1 MYVSKAQRAKRR
13 EEAKAAG
20 KGIGNPLGAKNT
32 RSFWGGVLFG
42 AATATG
48 GYFAI
53 KALEKAFKKDPLGAP
68 GVPMLNPGDE
78 TRAKLLAVATGQ
90 PMPVAAPA
98 PTPTVTKRTIIEEMV
113 EDLD

>member
-1 MYVSKAQRAKRR
+1 MYVSKAQRAKHR

-20 KGIGNPLGAKNT
+20 KGRGIGNSLSAKNT

-48 GYFAI
+48 GYFAV
-53 KALEKAFKKDPLGAP
+53 KAFEKAFKRDTG
-68 GVPMLNPGDE
+68 GVPMLNPADE
-78 TRAKLLAVATGQ
+78 TRAKLLAVATGN

-98 PTPTVTKRTIIEEMV
+98 PMAVTKRTIIEEMV

>member
-1 MYVSKAQRAKRR
+1 MYVSKADRAKRR
-13 EEAKAAG
+13 AEAKAAG
-20 KGIGNPLGAKNT
+20 KGIGNPVGKNT

-48 GYFAI
+48 GYFAL
-53 KALEKAFKKDPLGAP
+53 KALEKAFKKDPLGSP

-90 PMPVAAPA
+90 PMPVAAAAPA
-98 PTPTVTKRTIIEEMV
+98 PTVTKRTIIEEMV